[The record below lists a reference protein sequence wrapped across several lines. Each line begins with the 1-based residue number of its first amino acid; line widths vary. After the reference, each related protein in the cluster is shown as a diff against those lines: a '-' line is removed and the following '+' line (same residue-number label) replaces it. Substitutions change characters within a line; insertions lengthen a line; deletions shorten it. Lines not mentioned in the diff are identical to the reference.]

1 MKATLSIL
9 FCISTFTMAMSAETV
24 NIVLILSFIVFLI
37 SFIGLVR
44 IQDKAIK
51 KALNEDEE

>member
-1 MKATLSIL
+1 MKTTLSIL
-9 FCISTFTMAMSAETV
+9 FVISTFLMAMSAETI
-24 NIVLILSFIVFLI
+24 NIVLILSFLVFVI

-44 IQDKAIK
+44 IQDKIIK